1 MLSSSVRLFTDPD
14 ECAAAQNNSTNET
27 TVTQSGRYSAKHIR
41 IELHRIAM
49 QRLTEGLARTTNV
62 TPWGTRVPLTF
73 QTGPGPSQIRNGVE
87 LGLGSLQR
95 SHPTHAYYE
104 RSSGAA
110 AIGSVS
116 LSIEDTTTL
125 GPVFLGTKL
134 TLLND
139 HAAVTP
145 DPSAM
150 AKLLRLHEAA
160 GHLAED
166 APAVLAHPEAARGI
180 EQALIE
186 AMFACIGGEVH
197 YDRAALRRHASV
209 MRKFH
214 RVIERSADQPVYIP
228 DLCREIGVSERTLR
242 ASCEEHLGIGPKHYL
257 LLRRMNM
264 VRRALQEAASGDA
277 TVTDIATRYGFWQF
291 GRLSV
296 EYRALFGEPPS
307 ATLARP
313 AR

>member
-1 MLSSSVRLFTDPD
+1 MLSTSVSLFTDPD

-49 QRLTEGLARTTNV
+49 QRLSEGLARTTNV

-73 QTGPGPSQIRNGVE
+73 QTEPGPSQIRNGVE
-87 LGLGSLQR
+87 LGFGSLQR
-95 SHPTHAYYE
+95 SHPAHAYYE

-116 LSIEDTTTL
+116 LSVEDTTAL
-125 GPVFLGTKL
+125 GPVFLGANF

-139 HAAVTP
+139 HAAATP
-145 DPSAM
+145 DRSAM
-150 AKLLRLHEAA
+150 TKLLALHETA
-160 GHLAED
+160 GHLAEY
-166 APAVLAHPEAARGI
+166 APTVLAHPEAAHGL

-186 AMFACIGGEVH
+186 AMFACIGGDAH
-197 YDRAALRRHASV
+197 DDRAALRHHASV

-214 RVIERSADQPVYIP
+214 QVIERSADQPVYIP

-242 ASCEEHLGIGPKHYL
+242 ASCEEHLGMGPKRYL

-264 VRRALQEAASGDA
+264 VRRALQGAAPGEI
-277 TVTDIATRYGFWQF
+277 TVTEIATRYGFWQF
-291 GRLSV
+291 GRLAV

-313 AR
+313 AH